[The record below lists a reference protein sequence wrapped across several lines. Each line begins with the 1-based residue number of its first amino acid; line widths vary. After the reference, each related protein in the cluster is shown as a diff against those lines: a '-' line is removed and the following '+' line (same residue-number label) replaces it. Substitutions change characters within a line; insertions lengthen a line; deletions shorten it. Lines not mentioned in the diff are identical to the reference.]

1 MSDLPENIHPVFD
14 AVLGRDEK
22 ERALRQR
29 ARVIWLY
36 GLSGSG
42 KSTLATALER
52 ALHAR
57 GFTTHVL
64 DGDNVRSGLNGDLGF
79 SDADRAENIRRAA
92 ETAKLFLDA
101 GLILIA
107 SFITPTNAL
116 RTLARDIIGAEDFI
130 EVYVRCSFE
139 TCEKR
144 DVKGLYAKS
153 KSGALPQF
161 TGRDAAFEEPESP
174 SLTLDTETMDVEA
187 APNRLRKYA
196 LPKILLP

>member
-64 DGDNVRSGLNGDLGF
+64 DGDNVRSGLNNNLGF
-79 SDADRAENIRRAA
+79 SDADRAENIRRVA

-153 KSGALPQF
+153 KSGALPQV

-187 APNRLRKYA
+187 ATNRLRKYA